1 MPYDPAQVE
10 RIPAMPRADRPV
22 PWPERGIYAV
32 TPEHRSGA
40 ELTAAVASAVEHG
53 VRAVQYRD
61 KSADLERRR
70 RDAEALL
77 EVCRARNVP
86 LIINDDVDLVLAAGA
101 DGVHLGREDE
111 ALAAARSR
119 LGDDAIIG
127 VSCYDEPDR
136 ALAAA
141 RNGADYVAFGSFFPS
156 VTKPGAVRATTG
168 LVAAV
173 RPRIEVPIVAIGGI
187 TPENAPPL
195 LECGVG
201 LLAVVNAVFGAPD
214 IAQAVRR
221 LVRLAAALR

>member
-1 MPYDPAQVE
+1 M
-10 RIPAMPRADRPV
+10 
-22 PWPERGIYAV
+22 

-61 KSADLERRR
+61 KSSDLERRR
-70 RDAEALL
+70 RDAQALL
-77 EVCRARNVP
+77 EVCLRAGNVP
-86 LIINDDVDLVLAAGA
+86 LIINDDVELALAAGA
-101 DGVHLGREDE
+101 DGVHLGRDDE

-168 LVAAV
+168 LVAAGAPAN
-173 RPRIEVPIVAIGGI
+173 RGSPSSPSGASRRK
-187 TPENAPPL
+187 TLPPL
-195 LECGVG
+195 LECGVD

-221 LVRLAAALR
+221 LVELVA

>member
-1 MPYDPAQVE
+1 MAGGRVVTGRRIRVQSRASREMPYDPAQAE
-10 RIPAMPRADRPV
+10 RIPAMPRTGRPV
-22 PWPERGIYAV
+22 PWPDRGIYAV
-32 TPEHRSGA
+32 TPELRSGA
-40 ELTAAVASAVEHG
+40 KLTAAVATAVEHG

-86 LIINDDVDLVLAAGA
+86 LIINDDIDLVLAAGA
-101 DGVHLGREDE
+101 DGVHLGRDDE

-136 ALAAA
+136 ALAAT

-156 VTKPGAVRATTG
+156 VTKPGAVRATSPV
-168 LVAAV
+168 VARTAHWGPHRRHRGHHAGKRSPAARV
-173 RPRIEVPIVAIGGI
+173 RS
-187 TPENAPPL
+187 
-195 LECGVG
+195 
-201 LLAVVNAVFGAPD
+201 
-214 IAQAVRR
+214 
-221 LVRLAAALR
+221 

>member
-10 RIPAMPRADRPV
+10 RIPAMPRADRRV

-86 LIINDDVDLVLAAGA
+86 LIINDDVDLALAAGA
-101 DGVHLGREDE
+101 DGVHLGRDDE
-111 ALAAARSR
+111 ALADARSR
-119 LGDDAIIG
+119 LGDDTIIG

-156 VTKPGAVRATTG
+156 VTKPGAVRATAG

-173 RPRIEVPIVAIGGI
+173 RPRIGVPIVAIGGI

-195 LECGVG
+195 LECGVD
-201 LLAVVNAVFGAPD
+201 LLAIVNAIFGAPD

-221 LVRLAAALR
+221 LARLMS

>member
-1 MPYDPAQVE
+1 
-10 RIPAMPRADRPV
+10 MPRADRPV
-22 PWPERGIYAV
+22 PWPDRGIYAV

-40 ELTAAVASAVEHG
+40 DLTAAVASAVEYG

-77 EVCRARNVP
+77 EVCRVRNVP

-101 DGVHLGREDE
+101 DGVHLGRDDE

-156 VTKPGAVRATTG
+156 VTKPGAVRATTE
-168 LVAAV
+168 LVATS
-173 RPRIEVPIVAIGGI
+173 RPYIEVPIVAIGGI
-187 TPENAPPL
+187 TVENARPL
-195 LECGVG
+195 LDSGVD
-201 LLAVVNAVFGAPD
+201 LLAVVSSIFGAAD
-214 IAQAVRR
+214 IGPATRR
-221 LVRLAAALR
+221 LDRLFS

>member
-1 MPYDPAQVE
+1 
-10 RIPAMPRADRPV
+10 MPRPDRPL
-22 PWPERGIYAV
+22 PWPDRGIYAV

-40 ELTAAVASAVEHG
+40 ELAAAVASAVEHG

-61 KSADLERRR
+61 KSQDPDRRR
-70 RDAEALL
+70 SDAEALL
-77 EVCRARNVP
+77 SVCRARRVP
-86 LIINDDVDLVLAAGA
+86 LIVNDDVNLALAVGA
-101 DGVHLGREDE
+101 DGVHLGRDDE
-111 ALAAARSR
+111 ALAAARTR

-141 RNGADYVAFGSFFPS
+141 DGGASYVAFGSFFPS

-173 RPRIEVPIVAIGGI
+173 RPRIGVPIVAIGGI

-195 LECGVG
+195 LESGVD
-201 LLAVVNAVFGAPD
+201 LLAVVNAIFGAPD
-214 IAQAVRR
+214 IARAVRR
-221 LVRLAAALR
+221 LARLVS